1 MDDIFEKKIKE
12 FLPYIIII
20 GVLYLFFPAIL
31 VFTKSAGVFNQI
43 VYMGLFPLAAL
54 GSCFHYSYKK
64 KSDFFLSLVAPI
76 FFIPSMLL
84 YGNIRDSALNSIIFL
99 VSYFIC
105 GYLGLT
111 LGEMLSGKL
120 PEKEEKA
127 EKSHKSVSGHMRKRV
142 PKRVKPSAHKHDSG
156 AGFGLDEIEM
166 PQKFED
172 ELAMNDLSTET
183 SPEVFDSTADD
194 IDSILEQIH
203 NRQI

>member
-31 VFTKSAGVFNQI
+31 VFTKSTGVFNQI

-54 GSCFHYSYKK
+54 GSCFHYAYKK

-111 LGEMLSGKL
+111 LGEMLSSNNS
-120 PEKEEKA
+120 EQEEKT
-127 EKSHKSVSGHMRKRV
+127 EKRHKSVSGHMRKRV
-142 PKRVKPSAHKHDSG
+142 PKKVKPSAYKHDSG
-156 AGFGLDEIEM
+156 AGYAFDEIQM

-172 ELAMNDLSTET
+172 MLAEVDTDNDTD
-183 SPEVFDSTADD
+183 VFESTADD
-194 IDSILEQIH
+194 IDSILAEIH
-203 NRQI
+203 NRQG

>member
-31 VFTKSAGVFNQI
+31 VFTKSSGVFNQI

-54 GSCFHYSYKK
+54 GSCFHYAYKK

-84 YGNIRDSALNSIIFL
+84 YGNIRDSVLNSIIFL

-111 LGEMLSGKL
+111 LGEMLSGRV
-120 PEKEEKA
+120 PEKEEKPQ
-127 EKSHKSVSGHMRKRV
+127 KSHKSVSGHMRKRV
-142 PKRVKPSAHKHDSG
+142 PKSVKPSAHKHESSTDFS
-156 AGFGLDEIEM
+156 FDEIEM

-172 ELAMNDLSTET
+172 VLTEMDT
-183 SPEVFDSTADD
+183 TDASDVFESTADD
-194 IDSILEQIH
+194 IDSILEEIH
-203 NRQI
+203 NRQV